1 MATGSIIKDVA
12 KAAKAKAVKGIGNA
26 VFGKGL
32 IGGALGKS
40 FEKKFGDQEEE
51 NTDVAD
57 ALREQESVQ
66 DNNNAT
72 LTRIETIVMNIADNI
87 YNIAG
92 VLNAQVV
99 SMKEAHRL
107 QQERAFKNAA
117 ASEEATSEALK
128 VAAPA
133 PAATPEKDTKDKK
146 GGITDLI
153 GSILG
158 TKKIFK
164 GFLKK
169 FAIFAAGVTAVGLAG
184 FAASTL
190 MSKKDSEEDSEASD
204 ESGAPPAG
212 PNEPQVLSS
221 TPPGAGPGGAPSP
234 AAPGASS
241 SQTTAPESAPVPV
254 STPAAAPSKPGPTPT
269 SAPGP
274 SMSPAPGAASNA
286 PAQTPEQGE
295 NAFQL
300 NKAMTSAASGMLGVS
315 LPEPV
320 RKAPAAAAPAPTP
333 AAPPP
338 PVAATSTAQDPEVAK
353 LEEYFEKPENAAE
366 KAQLDE
372 VFHRKVVIERAIS
385 STKALIQ
392 SAKTPEE
399 KAQHEAILK
408 DQLEPG
414 LKATKEQKKAIL
426 DKARKVIRPS
436 ASAPA
441 APQASSGGGGEAAAI
456 APSGGGGG
464 GGSGGGGGGGGASAV
479 PSSPSS
485 GSSIGAASTAVAA
498 ASESAPPK
506 MSSTQINNDTTS
518 GDKPAPSSIP
528 SPIAGRGSL
537 DIGTVFGSES

>member
-12 KAAKAKAVKGIGNA
+12 KAAKAKAVKSISGA

-32 IGGALGKS
+32 VGGALSKS
-40 FEKKFGDQEEE
+40 FEKKFGAQEAE

-57 ALREQESVQ
+57 ALKEQENIQ

-107 QQERAFKNAA
+107 QQERAFKSAA
-117 ASEEATSEALK
+117 ASEEANSEALK
-128 VAAPA
+128 VEAPG
-133 PAATPEKDTKDKK
+133 PAATESGDKEKK
-146 GGITDLI
+146 GSISSLI
-153 GSILG
+153 SSVLS
-158 TKKIFK
+158 TKTLFK

-184 FAASTL
+184 FAASTF
-190 MSKKDSEEDSEASD
+190 MSNKTPEVPGEMPPKEN
-204 ESGAPPAG
+204 GAPPAG
-212 PNEPQVLSS
+212 PNEPQIISS
-221 TPPGAGPGGAPSP
+221 TPPAAPTSERSTPVSSTPSASAAGPGPS
-234 AAPGASS
+234 ATST
-241 SQTTAPESAPVPV
+241 Q
-254 STPAAAPSKPGPTPT
+254 TPA
-269 SAPGP
+269 
-274 SMSPAPGAASNA
+274 
-286 PAQTPEQGE
+286 QGE

-300 NKAMTSAASGMLGVS
+300 NKAMTGAASGMLGVK

-320 RKAPAAAAPAPTP
+320 RSAPAPTP

-338 PVAATSTAQDPEVAK
+338 PMAATSSTNDSEVAK
-353 LEEYFEKPENAAE
+353 LQEYFEKPENASE

-372 VFHRKVVIERAIS
+372 VVQRKVVIERAIS

-392 SAKTPEE
+392 NAKTPEE

-414 LKATKEQKKAIL
+414 LKATREQKKAIL
-426 DKARKVIRPS
+426 DKARKVIQPKTTPPP
-436 ASAPA
+436 APA
-441 APQASSGGGGEAAAI
+441 PAGGDSGAAPVAASGGAGGGAMASS
-456 APSGGGGG
+456 
-464 GGSGGGGGGGGASAV
+464 GGASAV
-479 PSSPSS
+479 SPTPSS

-498 ASESAPPK
+498 ASEGAPPK
-506 MSSTQINNDTTS
+506 ASSTQINNDTTS
-518 GDKPAPSSIP
+518 GDKPAPTSIP

-537 DIGTVFGSES
+537 DVGTVFGSGS

>member
-12 KAAKAKAVKGIGNA
+12 KAAKTKAVKSVSGA

-32 IGGALGKS
+32 VGGALGKS
-40 FEKKFGDQEEE
+40 FEKKFGDQEAE

-57 ALREQESVQ
+57 ALKEQESIQ

-107 QQERAFKNAA
+107 QQERAFKSAA
-117 ASEEATSEALK
+117 ATEEANSEALK
-128 VAAPA
+128 VEAPT
-133 PAATPEKDTKDKK
+133 PAATEGADKEKK
-146 GGITDLI
+146 GGISSLI
-153 GSILG
+153 GSVLS
-158 TKKIFK
+158 TKTLFK

-190 MSKKDSEEDSEASD
+190 MSNKTPETPGESPPG

-212 PNEPQVLSS
+212 PKEPQIISS
-221 TPPGAGPGGAPSP
+221 TPI
-234 AAPGASS
+234 AAPTSERS
-241 SQTTAPESAPVPV
+241 TPV
-254 STPAAAPSKPGPTPT
+254 SPTMPSTPG
-269 SAPGP
+269 
-274 SMSPAPGAASNA
+274 PAPGILPTQA
-286 PAQTPEQGE
+286 PAQSE
-295 NAFQL
+295 NAYQL
-300 NKAMTSAASGMLGVS
+300 NKAMTSTASGVLGVK
-315 LPEPV
+315 LPEPI
-320 RKAPAAAAPAPTP
+320 RSAPAPTP

-338 PVAATSTAQDPEVAK
+338 PMAATSPTNDSEVAK
-353 LEEYFEKPENAAE
+353 LHEYFEKPENAPE

-372 VFHRKVVIERAIS
+372 VVQRKVVIERAIS

-392 SAKTPEE
+392 NAKTPEE

-426 DKARKVIRPS
+426 DKARKVVQPK
-436 ASAPA
+436 AAAPA
-441 APQASSGGGGEAAAI
+441 APASGGGDSGAAPVAV
-456 APSGGGGG
+456 GGGGG
-464 GGSGGGGGGGGASAV
+464 GGVGGAGGGASAV
-479 PSSPSS
+479 PPAPSS
-485 GSSIGAASTAVAA
+485 GTSIGAASTAVAA
-498 ASESAPPK
+498 ASENAPPSV
-506 MSSTQINNDTTS
+506 SSTQVNNDTTS
-518 GDKPAPSSIP
+518 GDKPAPTPIP

-537 DIGTVFGSES
+537 DVGTVFGSGS